1 MDIHLQDMVPHGG
14 TGTLD
19 VEIGVAVLHA
29 DQTVFGDLG
38 LPEQSIIRPVVC
50 HP

>member
-1 MDIHLQDMVPHGG
+1 MVPHRG
-14 TGTLD
+14 TGTLN
-19 VEIGVAVLHA
+19 VEIGVAVLHT

-38 LPEQSIIRPVVC
+38 LPKKGIIRPVVR